1 MRLRTLL
8 LVALL
13 ALPLPKLHADEP
25 RGADIE
31 FATKLIDLGTL
42 STEDDVQVVRLAF
55 TNTGD
60 LPLVVTEV
68 HTSCSCTTAEYDR
81 RSRVMPGER
90 GTITVRMDPRSA
102 PTGSFYRVIAVYS
115 TALSGTQHITLKA
128 EIDEARSETSN
139 QTEGLAEVTQTVPPA
154 LFRPVV
160 GTSSE
165 QVPGG
170 LREGLPHSSTNYNTS
185 GTVVVYVTI
194 DSEGNVT
201 NAEVDLSGTTTS
213 DATLHRLAIE
223 AALRAKFRPSSR
235 TEQGG
240 RITYIFQLP

>member
-1 MRLRTLL
+1 MHLRTLL
-8 LVALL
+8 LPLVALL

-68 HTSCSCTTAEYDR
+68 RTSCSCTTVEYDR

-102 PTGSFYRVIAVYS
+102 PTGSFYRVIAVHS

-128 EIDEARSETSN
+128 EIE
-139 QTEGLAEVTQTVPPA
+139 
-154 LFRPVV
+154 
-160 GTSSE
+160 
-165 QVPGG
+165 
-170 LREGLPHSSTNYNTS
+170 
-185 GTVVVYVTI
+185 
-194 DSEGNVT
+194 
-201 NAEVDLSGTTTS
+201 
-213 DATLHRLAIE
+213 
-223 AALRAKFRPSSR
+223 
-235 TEQGG
+235 
-240 RITYIFQLP
+240 